1 MRIFPLLDAATTTTG
16 PGQVAVA
23 SAHADPMVIRTHQVS
38 GKTTAGAGAAAVDI
52 QVSNN
57 GRVWLTLG
65 TVTLTLGEDE
75 VTDGFASGAQWRFVR
90 ANVTSIS
97 GTGASVTAEMGA

>member
-1 MRIFPLLDAATTTTG
+1 MKLFNLLTNATATGTG
-16 PGQVAVA
+16 PVANA
-23 SAHADPMVIRTHQVS
+23 ANQPFPAQRHTFQVS

-57 GRVWLTLG
+57 GRVWLTLA
-65 TVTLTLGEDE
+65 TVTLTLGTTES
-75 VTDGFASGAQWRFVR
+75 TDGFVSDAPWRFVR